1 MYKQNQKI
9 TLVAKDGLTTLI
21 TTYQEKKLFATTNHS
36 DFDNIKFSP
45 IKTRIK
51 NIDRKKLL
59 GLLAQF

>member
-21 TTYQEKKLFATTNHS
+21 TTHQEKKLFASSDHS
-36 DFDNIKFSP
+36 DFHNIKFPP

-51 NIDRKKLL
+51 KYRS
-59 GLLAQF
+59 